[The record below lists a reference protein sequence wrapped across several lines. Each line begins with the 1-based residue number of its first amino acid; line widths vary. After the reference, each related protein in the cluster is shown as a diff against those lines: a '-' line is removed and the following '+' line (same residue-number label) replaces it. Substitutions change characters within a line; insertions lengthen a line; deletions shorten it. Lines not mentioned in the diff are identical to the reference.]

1 MRPSSSVPLAAF
13 LAGLLLATG
22 CSDSGDAEGSE
33 PPAAASSGTASTPAA
48 QPGELAREGWF
59 GDAALHARVQI
70 TGVQRQGATSVLTY
84 TVTSMEQAPKSVA
97 FAVDLLDPVGRRLYK
112 PTAPPAPQNFAPN
125 TPQRLTAAY
134 PAIPQNVQRLTA
146 ITPGTAGEFA
156 GVPVTGTGGAPANGG
171 QGDGGN
177 PAYLY
182 DITEGEIKDV
192 TSSGS
197 DVTVNLRTDVLF
209 AFDSAKLSGR
219 AKQVLDEAAQE
230 IKAKADPNKRPLT
243 FNGHTD
249 SKGSDGYNLKL
260 SRQRA
265 EAVMAELEKRLGG
278 AFKYSAHGKGET
290 EPIAKEGGKDDEKAR
305 ARNRRVEIQYEVRE
319 VTEGVNGSTTASAD
333 GRGAAVPPAAFRASD
348 GAKVASRY
356 ARFGE
361 QKRRLDVKPFYRDG
375 AYIVAVFEI
384 VNEGPGTTPPNAAY
398 PHRDYPGGVF
408 TSMAIQVPGSTDTY
422 RAVRVG
428 KAAPGKPAPY
438 VGSTGAAF
446 RTGVEEPVRG
456 FAYIPAPPGNVST
469 VTFVGGP
476 FGNVDNVPVQ

>member
-1 MRPSSSVPLAAF
+1 MRAATSVPLAVF

-33 PPAAASSGTASTPAA
+33 SPKPTGEGASSPAAA
-48 QPGELAREGWF
+48 QPGKLVKEGWF
-59 GDAALHARVQI
+59 GEAGLHARVEI
-70 TGVQRQGATSVLTY
+70 KGVQRQGATSVLSY
-84 TVTSMEQAPKSVA
+84 TVTSLDQSPKSVP
-97 FAVDLLDPVGRRLYK
+97 FAVDLLDPVGRKLYK
-112 PTAPPAPQNFAPN
+112 PTAPPAAQQFAPN
-125 TPQRLTAAY
+125 APQQLTATY
-134 PAIPQNVQRLTA
+134 PALPQNVQRLTA
-146 ITPGTAGEFA
+146 LTPGTAGEFA
-156 GVPVTGTGGAPANGG
+156 GVPVTGGGGAPAGGG
-171 QGDGGN
+171 QAAGGN
-177 PAYLY
+177 PAFLY

-209 AFDSAKLSGR
+209 AFDSAELSGR
-219 AKQVLDEAAQE
+219 AKQVLDEAAAE

-249 SKGSDGYNLKL
+249 SKGADDYNLKL

-265 EAVMAELEKRLGG
+265 ESVMAELKKRLGG
-278 AFKYSAHGKGET
+278 AFKYSAHGKGEA

-305 ARNRRVEIQYEVRE
+305 ARNRRVEIQYEVRQ
-319 VTEGVNGSTTASAD
+319 VTEGANGSTTASAD

-348 GAKVASRY
+348 GEKVASRY

-375 AYIVAVFEI
+375 AYIVAVFDI
-384 VNEGPGTTPPNAAY
+384 VNEGPADTPPNAAY
-398 PHRDYPGGVF
+398 PHRDYPGGFF
-408 TSMAIQVPGSTDTY
+408 TSMAIQVPGGTDTY

-428 KAAPGKPAPY
+428 KADPGKPAPY
-438 VGSTGAAF
+438 IASAGAAY

-476 FGNVDNVPVQ
+476 FGNTNNVPVQ